1 MMTVAGLIFSNIH
14 DQKMPEFTQKRTMAS
29 VPFGCRYRLIDFPL
43 SNMVNAGITKVGI
56 ITHNNYQSLVDHI
69 GAGKD
74 WDLARRSGGIKI
86 LPPFITA
93 FDSKSVNSLYN
104 NRLEALIGVTNFID
118 KCTEDVLVLSDCDG
132 ICNIDLKKILRTH
145 EKSGAVMTIVSADRN
160 FDDECTPNDL
170 YRIIS
175 DENGNITSI
184 GKNTVGV
191 APGEEEGRICTN
203 IMVVDRRFLLAKINE
218 ASTRNYSDFY
228 KDVVCRNLGKYPIKE
243 YVYDGQY
250 VLISSLRSYFAASMK
265 MLDPDVRDNLLG
277 EEDRPIYTKV
287 RNTSPTVYTK
297 SAKVKNSYIADGCRI
312 EGEVENCIF
321 FRGVQIGKGS
331 VVKNCILLQD
341 TKVGNNVSLNCTVT
355 DKNVTVRNGRT
366 LSGHETIPFFLAK
379 GTEV

>member
-1 MMTVAGLIFSNIH
+1 MTVAGLIFSNIH
-14 DQKMPEFTQKRTMAS
+14 DSKMPEFTQTRTMAS

-93 FDSKSVNSLYN
+93 FDSKMQNNLYN
-104 NRLEALIGVTNFID
+104 NRLEALIGVTHFISR
-118 KCTEDVLVLSDCDG
+118 CTEDVLVLSDCDG
-132 ICNIDLKKILRTH
+132 ICNIDLKALLRKH
-145 EKSGAVMTIVSADRN
+145 ERSGAVMTIVSAKQN
-160 FDDECTPNDL
+160 FDNECTPKDV
-170 YRIIS
+170 YRIVS
-175 DENGNITSI
+175 DENGNITSV
-184 GKNTVGV
+184 GKGV
-191 APGEEEGRICTN
+191 SDEEGRICTN

-218 ASTRNYSDFY
+218 AATRNYNDFY
-228 KDVVCRNLGKYPIKE
+228 RDIVNRNLGKYPIKE
-243 YVYDGQY
+243 YTYDGQY

-265 MLDPDVRDNLLG
+265 MLDPETREDLLG
-277 EEDRPIYTKV
+277 DRNRPIYTKV
-287 RNTSPTVYTK
+287 RNTSPTVYAK
-297 SAKVKNSYIADGCRI
+297 GAKVKNSYIADGCRI

-321 FRGVQIGKGS
+321 FRGVHIGKGS

-341 TKVGNNVSLNCTVT
+341 TKVGEKVSLNCTVA
-355 DKNVTVRNGRT
+355 DKNVKVRDGRT